1 MHSSWFSS
9 EFEFVFKYCWSL
21 WGDEK
26 FMGLDVRQPIKENVK
41 NAQETESWTSLVVV
55 LREGFVQ

>member
-1 MHSSWFSS
+1 MQFSWFSS

-26 FMGLDVRQPIKENVK
+26 FLGLDVRQLIKDNMK
-41 NAQETESWTSLVVV
+41 NAQETESWISPVVV
-55 LREGFVQ
+55 LRGGLIQ